1 MSGPSSGISFVN
13 DSLSGESEVTEIS
26 EYDVAIIGAGV
37 AGLTAALFAARF
49 GHSTLVIE
57 RFAPGGHLV
66 NVESI
71 EDFPGFPNGVAGY
84 ELGPFMQEQAANQG
98 AQFQLAEVQS
108 LETIDSYWQV
118 NTAEG
123 ACRAKAVI
131 VASGSEPKDLGVPGE
146 SRLRGQGVSNCA
158 SCDGPLYSDRA
169 VGVVGGTNYMLQEA
183 LTLVKYAGRVIVFHN
198 EGASPAHQTLWRR
211 VLDDAKIDVRYN
223 TTVNEILGDD
233 AVTGVQVRDA
243 VTGEKS
249 QVQLAGIF
257 IYAGLEPN
265 TELVK
270 SLLRLDKDGRI
281 PTDAWMRTEL
291 PGLFAAGDLRRI
303 RPGLRL
309 LHLAMAP
316 QRRWQL
322 TDISKTAYGRSLR
335 QNKNSKEARRMNGFI
350 VLDPVGIPQKSSRN
364 AIQRVENLE
373 GKRIGF
379 IWGMHELSTKFWP
392 VLEEEAIAAF
402 KPSGSSPGPQE

>member
-1 MSGPSSGISFVN
+1 M
-13 DSLSGESEVTEIS
+13 TEIS
-26 EYDVAIIGAGV
+26 EHDVAIIGAGV

-98 AQFQLAEVQS
+98 AQFQMAEVQS
-108 LETIDSYWQV
+108 LEAIDSYWQV

-123 ACRAKAVI
+123 ACRAKTVI
-131 VASGSEPKDLGVPGE
+131 VAGGSEPKDLGVPGE

-169 VGVVGGTNYMLQEA
+169 VGVVGKTNYMLQEA
-183 LTLVKYAGRVIVFHN
+183 LTLVKYTGRVIVFYN
-198 EGASPAHQTLWRR
+198 EAASPGHHILWRR

-223 TTVNEILGDD
+223 TTVDEIMGDD
-233 AVTGVQVRDA
+233 AVTGVQVRDV

-249 QVQLAGIF
+249 QVELAGIF
-257 IYAGLEPN
+257 IYAGLQPN
-265 TELVK
+265 TEFVK
-270 SLLRLDKDGRI
+270 SLLRLDEDGRI

-291 PGLFAAGDLRRI
+291 PGLFAAGELRTDSA
-303 RPGLRL
+303 GLAITSSGDGAAAA
-309 LHLAMAP
+309 LAAH
-316 QRRWQL
+316 R
-322 TDISKTAYGRSLR
+322 Y
-335 QNKNSKEARRMNGFI
+335 
-350 VLDPVGIPQKSSRN
+350 
-364 AIQRVENLE
+364 LE
-373 GKRIGF
+373 DGQ
-379 IWGMHELSTKFWP
+379 WP
-392 VLEEEAIAAF
+392 VI
-402 KPSGSSPGPQE
+402 KTK

>member
-291 PGLFAAGDLRRI
+291 PGLFAAGDLRADSA
-303 RPGLRL
+303 GLAITSSGDGAVAA
-309 LHLAMAP
+309 LAAH
-316 QRRWQL
+316 RYIE
-322 TDISKTAYGRSLR
+322 DG
-335 QNKNSKEARRMNGFI
+335 
-350 VLDPVGIPQKSSRN
+350 V
-364 AIQRVENLE
+364 
-373 GKRIGF
+373 
-379 IWGMHELSTKFWP
+379 
-392 VLEEEAIAAF
+392 
-402 KPSGSSPGPQE
+402 